1 LNETRSGDHEGH
13 EGGGNSEPNGRS
25 TFWAACTL
33 MVMMMMIAMIV
44 QFIFIV
50 MIV

>member
-1 LNETRSGDHEGH
+1 LNETRSCDHEGH
-13 EGGGNSEPNGRS
+13 EGGGNSETKGRS
-25 TFWAACTL
+25 TFWAVCT
-33 MVMMMMIAMIV
+33 MIVMMMIAMII

>member
-33 MVMMMMIAMIV
+33 MVMMIAMIV

>member
-13 EGGGNSEPNGRS
+13 EGGRNPETKGRS
-25 TFWAACTL
+25 PFLAAFTL
-33 MVMMMMIAMIV
+33 VVMMMIAMIV
-44 QFIFIV
+44 HFTFIV

>member
-13 EGGGNSEPNGRS
+13 EGGGNAETKGRS

-33 MVMMMMIAMIV
+33 IVMMMIAMIV
-44 QFIFIV
+44 QFIFM